1 MFQRQISLIE
11 KTVCFQERKNNMFV
25 HHGLGSFF
33 FLSFSKGRQWKSWCI
48 LLHPHWTSEWLC
60 LSHSQTISPFTQ
72 AVISLTS
79 TLWRIMWC
87 EVEGM
92 HILKSSPS
100 PTCSGFSWTKAGREK
115 GHKIHSCLFLV
126 YSLNQFMKPP
136 TSGELKTTGISF
148 LLQRTQNTFLPFCL
162 SLVCHL
168 LLSPLLGTSPS
179 QSTLNSF
186 VFPCSPPSLM
196 SSFTDVSSDLF
207 HLYLF
212 LSSRLK
218 QTGLDSWSSHRT
230 RKLPGCCN
238 RKHWYMRQGTTE
250 SWHEMHAWA
259 LHPWETWPNGLKQGT
274 GKGLH
279 LRRNL
284 EYCCTR
290 MYKNVDWGWA
300 SIFSSWSHF
309 TVLTC
314 SLMSASLSTWPLGSE
329 GQKFLLWNWACSHSV
344 QVTLS

>member
-1 MFQRQISLIE
+1 MFQREISLIE

-33 FLSFSKGRQWKSWCI
+33 SFSFSKRRQWKSWCI

-148 LLQRTQNTFLPFCL
+148 LLQCTQNTFLPFCL

-186 VFPCSPPSLM
+186 VFSCSPPSLM

-230 RKLPGCCN
+230 RELPGCCN
-238 RKHWYMRQGTTE
+238 KKHWCMRQGTTE

-259 LHPWETWPNGLKQGT
+259 LHPWETWPNGPKQGT
-274 GKGLH
+274 GKGLASQEKPWVLLYQDVQECR
-279 LRRNL
+279 LRVGINL
-284 EYCCTR
+284 QLL
-290 MYKNVDWGWA
+290 
-300 SIFSSWSHF
+300 IPLP
-309 TVLTC
+309 VLTC

-329 GQKFLLWNWACSHSV
+329 GTSSCYGIGLAGHSV
-344 QVTLS
+344 QVTLT